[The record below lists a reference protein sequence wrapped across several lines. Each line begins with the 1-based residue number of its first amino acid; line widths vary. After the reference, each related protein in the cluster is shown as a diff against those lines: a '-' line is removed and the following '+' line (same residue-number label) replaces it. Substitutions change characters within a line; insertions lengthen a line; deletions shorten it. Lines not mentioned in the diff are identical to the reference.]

1 MDLCERLERR
11 SDEVEGGKQK
21 EEGVRSAEQTKTG
34 GAIRQRQRL
43 IRRGWSSNGIKRSKR
58 AREWLD
64 L

>member
-1 MDLCERLERR
+1 MDLRVRLERR
-11 SDEVEGGKQK
+11 SDEV
-21 EEGVRSAEQTKTG
+21 EGVRSAEQTKTG

-43 IRRGWSSNGIKRSKR
+43 IRRGLSSKGIKRSKR

>member
-1 MDLCERLERR
+1 MGLRVRLERR
-11 SDEVEGGKQK
+11 SDEVEGGRK

-43 IRRGWSSNGIKRSKR
+43 IRRGLSSKGIKRSKR